1 MASEEELYEHCIGL
15 SRQRNDL
22 LEKLEKIINYLYK
35 THITTEEFEEVMKI
49 GE

>member
-1 MASEEELYEHCIGL
+1 MESEEELYEHCIGL
-15 SRQRNDL
+15 SRQKNEL

-35 THITTEEFEEVMKI
+35 THLTIEEFKEIMKI